1 MKNNDGFSW
10 PETILSLSI
19 TLIIATTLLPL
30 LHNFTVQLEE
40 KKRKYHASIVMN
52 EATKMFIT
60 ENISTGSIHI
70 EKVAYM
76 FVIDNENI
84 CVIYEGVRE
93 EKTSC
98 LTISNRESWMRKDIH

>member
-1 MKNNDGFSW
+1 MKNNNGFSW

-19 TLIIATTLLPL
+19 TFIIATTLLPL
-30 LHNFTVQLEE
+30 LHNITVQLEE
-40 KKRKYHASIVMN
+40 KKRKYHASIVMH

-60 ENISTGSIHI
+60 ENISTGSMHI

-76 FVIDNENI
+76 FTIDDESI
-84 CVIYEGVRE
+84 CVNYEGVRE

-98 LTISNRESWMRKDIH
+98 LTISNRK